1 MRVLLAVRA
10 DKRTFGG
17 AHSAPS
23 SGPLPVRPGRCA
35 AVPPPAV
42 PAARRCRS
50 PAAAGLCPRPHQH
63 YELPRTAK
71 SQYEDFV
78 TRKKI

>member
-23 SGPLPVRPGRCA
+23 SGPLPVRPGPLCCSA
-35 AVPPPAV
+35 PARSACC
-42 PAARRCRS
+42 PALPQS
-50 PAAAGLCPRPHQH
+50 AAAGLCPPPHQH